1 MTSSVVPASGTPLGD
16 QARRRLA
23 EEKLI
28 WLTTVGKDGTP
39 QPNPVW
45 FLWDGADGVLTYN
58 AATAN
63 RLVHVRARPRVSLHF
78 NSDDHGGS
86 VLVLTGAATLPG
98 SAVPALDAHD
108 AYLAKY
114 ADAAARV
121 SGSVAQ
127 FARDYP
133 TPLHITLTHLR
144 GF

>member
-1 MTSSVVPASGTPLGD
+1 MTSSVVPAAGSPLGD

-23 EEKLI
+23 EETLV

-45 FLWDGADGVLTYN
+45 FVWDGADGVLVYN

-63 RLVHVRARPRVSLHF
+63 RLTHVRTRPRVSLHF
-78 NSDDHGGS
+78 NSDAHGGS
-86 VLVLTGAATLPG
+86 VLVLTGTASLPTD
-98 SAVPALDAHD
+98 APALETNA

-114 ADAAARV
+114 GEAAAGI
-121 SGSVAQ
+121 SGTVEQ

-133 TPLHITLTHLR
+133 TALHIAIGRVR